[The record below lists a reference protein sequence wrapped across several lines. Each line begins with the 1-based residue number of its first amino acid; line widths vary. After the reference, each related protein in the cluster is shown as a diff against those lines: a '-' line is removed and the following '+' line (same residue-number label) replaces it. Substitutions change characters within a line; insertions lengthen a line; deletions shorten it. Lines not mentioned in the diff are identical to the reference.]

1 MTMQT
6 RANLQK
12 SSPAQ
17 RATEKTMITVPAIS
31 DQILVIWKQNFS
43 PILPKLLKN
52 SVRRSKMRTSN
63 YLKKTVSNK

>member
-43 PILPKLLKN
+43 SDPSETPEEFGQKIEDAYVKLLEENGK
-52 SVRRSKMRTSN
+52 
-63 YLKKTVSNK
+63 